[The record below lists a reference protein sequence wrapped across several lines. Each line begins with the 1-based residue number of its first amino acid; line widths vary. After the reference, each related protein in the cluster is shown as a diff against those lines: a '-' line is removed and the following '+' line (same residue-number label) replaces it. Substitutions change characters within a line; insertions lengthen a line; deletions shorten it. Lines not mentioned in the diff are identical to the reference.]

1 MQKILQ
7 MTINRL
13 KHTLKSI
20 VTSQALKY
28 AIVIIFAV
36 VIVGFVDE
44 NSVYNH
50 FKNLNKISDLQE
62 EIDKYRAI
70 YNRDQAQLYRLDNDP
85 KAIEKIARERYFMKR
100 ADEDV
105 FVLSTDESPEKTT
118 TDETTE

>member
-1 MQKILQ
+1 
-7 MTINRL
+7 MTTNRL
-13 KHTLKSI
+13 KYTFKRVIS
-20 VTSQALKY
+20 SQALKY
-28 AIVIIFAV
+28 AIVIVVAV

-50 FKNLNKISDLQE
+50 FKNLNKISELQD

-70 YNRDQAQLYRLDNDP
+70 HNRDQAQLYRLETDP
-85 KAIEKIARERYFMKR
+85 KAMEKIARERYFMKR

-105 FVLSTDESPEKTT
+105 FVLSTDEAPVKQE

>member
-1 MQKILQ
+1 
-7 MTINRL
+7 MTTYRL
-13 KHTLKSI
+13 KYTLKRIIS
-20 VTSQALKY
+20 SQALKY
-28 AIVIIFAV
+28 AIVIAVAV

-50 FKNLNKISDLQE
+50 FKNLSKISELQD

-70 YNRDQAQLYRLDNDP
+70 YNRDQAQLYRLETDP

-105 FVLSTDESPEKTT
+105 FVLSTDESPAKQE